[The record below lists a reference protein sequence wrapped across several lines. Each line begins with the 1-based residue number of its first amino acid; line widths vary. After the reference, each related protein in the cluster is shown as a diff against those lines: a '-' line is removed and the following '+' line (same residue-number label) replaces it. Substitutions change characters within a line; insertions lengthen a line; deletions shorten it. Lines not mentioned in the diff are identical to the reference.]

1 MEDKIN
7 KIVEDKGN
15 KIINSV
21 ERVLRYLMP
30 GVAFC
35 ILFALSYPNAF
46 SYIFCKISDNNL
58 FVFLII
64 LSIGMSIYIIHSQV
78 VRFTLERY
86 VYWKRRSPVNIFS
99 DNESLCNYS
108 KAHADL
114 IIFREKAPY
123 YPKEKYIYLWAIIH
137 YSFMMSYLLL
147 FFAFRNEEKSWVD
160 SYAIYIGI
168 GGFLI
173 FLLSIGSY
181 LYMQDLE
188 KDTTAAIKN
197 LNETTPK

>member
-15 KIINSV
+15 KIIDSI
-21 ERVLRYLMP
+21 ERVLRYLIP

-35 ILFALSYPNAF
+35 ILFALSYPKAF
-46 SYIFCKISDNNL
+46 SNTFCKISDNNL

-64 LSIGMSIYIIHSQV
+64 LSIGMSIYVIHSQV
-78 VRFTLERY
+78 IRFTLERI
-86 VYWKRRSPVNIFS
+86 VYLLNRSPVNEFS
-99 DNESLCNYS
+99 DNKCLCNYS

-114 IIFREKAPY
+114 IIHREKTPD

-147 FFAFRNEEKSWVD
+147 LFACLNKKESWVD
-160 SYAIYIGI
+160 SYEIYIGI
-168 GGFLI
+168 GGFII
-173 FLLSIGSY
+173 FLLSIKSY

-188 KDTTAAIKN
+188 KATTAATKN
-197 LNETTPK
+197 SNETTPE